1 LDYHIAM
8 QALTRHDGRESGR
21 APSAARDNGVVT
33 PTLSDRAF
41 RVDLPAPNT
50 TLTLSAALV
59 LLIAVADFLTGYE
72 LTLSILYFVPLFITA
87 WRCGL
92 QPAVVLAVF
101 AVGAWMASDILAGH
115 HYSHPFYRWWE
126 GLIKL
131 ATWVMFAGLLV
142 RLKIALNRSDERFV
156 TVLEGLDAVVYVAD
170 LHDGALLYANPRCRM
185 LIGERQ
191 DTVARIEANWL
202 PAPPDTFA
210 PARLLDARG
219 APHTGITAEM
229 HDPGSDRWYIV
240 HARAIRW
247 VDGRLVRLQVAT
259 DVTERREA
267 ELQARHRQG
276 QMENAARLIMLGEM
290 ASTLAHELN
299 QPLAAIANY
308 NRGALR
314 RLLAGPCDTHE
325 IVEALEKCARQAE
338 RAGRIIHRVR
348 DLVRKRDPHRT
359 ASNVRDMVEHVVALL
374 EPDVAREHVRLDV
387 DVADHLAAV
396 HADAVLIEQALF
408 NLCRN
413 AIESMH
419 TTPVEKRLLRIAAN
433 TQADGRI
440 QMQVVDTGCG
450 IPQAVAEDR
459 QELFFTTREEG
470 TGIGLH
476 ICRSVLEAHES
487 RLVAAQRP
495 GGGSVFSFT
504 LARHAP

>member
-1 LDYHIAM
+1 MPAS
-8 QALTRHDGRESGR
+8 QSSARH
-21 APSAARDNGVVT
+21 NVVT
-33 PTLSDRAF
+33 STLSDRAF
-41 RVDLPAPNT
+41 RVDLPASNT
-50 TLTLSAALV
+50 ALTLSAAVV

-92 QPAVVLAVF
+92 QPAVVLSLF
-101 AVGAWMASDILAGH
+101 AVGAWMSSDILAGH

-131 ATWVMFAGLLV
+131 ATWVMFAGLLA

-156 TVLEGLDAVVYVAD
+156 TVLDGLDAVVYVAD
-170 LHDGALLYANPRCRM
+170 LQDGALLYENPRCRA
-185 LIGERQ
+185 LIGGTP
-191 DTVARIEANWL
+191 DTVARIEAKWL
-202 PAPPDTFA
+202 PAPSNTFA

-219 APHTGITAEM
+219 APHAGITAEM
-229 HDPGSDRWYIV
+229 HDAAAGRWYIV

-259 DVTERREA
+259 DVTERHEA
-267 ELQARHRQG
+267 ELQTRRRQSH
-276 QMENAARLIMLGEM
+276 MENAARLIMLGEM

-314 RLLAGPCDTHE
+314 RLLAAPCDTHE
-325 IVEALEKCARQAE
+325 IIDALEKCATQTE

-348 DLVRKRDPHRT
+348 DLVRKRDPRRT
-359 ASNVRDMVEHVVALL
+359 AENVREMVAHVTAML
-374 EPDVAREHVRLDV
+374 EPDIAREGVRLEV
-387 DVADHLAAV
+387 DVADDLAAV

-413 AIESMH
+413 AIDSMDS
-419 TTPVEKRLLRIAAN
+419 TPPENRLLRIVAN
-433 TQADGRI
+433 AQADGRVRVDVI
-440 QMQVVDTGCG
+440 DTGRG

-487 RLVAAQRP
+487 RLVAARRP

-504 LARHAP
+504 LAPHAP